1 VEYAFRVKKLLAIC
15 IFLLVPVFNTPNA
28 SGAVDLNASLN
39 RIVIGINKFDSN
51 SANAS
56 YATSISDI
64 RNLFNTNAS
73 VLREL
78 KSSIAAFKRDL
89 NTSKRYIPS
98 RDTKESPAF
107 STLMN
112 MALGYENWLKYQ
124 NLNQINAQK
133 CFMGSGATFNS
144 YTTCSMRILPQT
156 LENERLSRLKL
167 VSALNAWKQWQI
179 KYGYA

>member
-1 VEYAFRVKKLLAIC
+1 MKKFIAACVFIALSLL
-15 IFLLVPVFNTPNA
+15 NSPNA

-39 RIVIGINKFDSN
+39 RIIVGINKFDTN

-56 YATSISDI
+56 YATNISDI
-64 RNLFNTNAS
+64 RNLFNTNAA
-73 VLREL
+73 VLRDL
-78 KSSIAAFKRDL
+78 KSSVAAFKRDL
-89 NTSKRYIPS
+89 NSSKRYIPS

-112 MALGYENWLKYQ
+112 MALGYESWLKYQ
-124 NLNQINAQK
+124 NMNQVNAQR
-133 CFMGSGATFNS
+133 CFQGSGTTFNS
-144 YTTCSMRILPQT
+144 YTACSIRILSQT
-156 LENERLSRLKL
+156 LENERLSRVKL